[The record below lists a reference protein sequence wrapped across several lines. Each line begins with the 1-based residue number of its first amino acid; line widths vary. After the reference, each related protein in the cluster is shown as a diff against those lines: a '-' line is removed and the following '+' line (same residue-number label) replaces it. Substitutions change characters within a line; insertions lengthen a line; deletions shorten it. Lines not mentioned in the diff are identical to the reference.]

1 MDSERITTRF
11 GAQSTAAEVIAGID
25 LTGRRAIVTG
35 GASGIGVETARAL
48 AGANAEVTLA
58 VRNLEAGER
67 TAADI
72 TATSGNTRVMVAPL
86 DLADRSSIAAFVAGW
101 SGPLHLLVNNA
112 GVMRLPDLQLT
123 PDGWE
128 MQFATNH
135 LGHFELALGLHDAL
149 AAAGNARIVSLS
161 SRGHLN
167 SAVIFEDINF
177 TTRPYDPGLAYGQS

>member
-11 GAQSTAAEVIAGID
+11 GVQSTAAEVIVGID

-72 TATSGNTRVMVAPL
+72 TATSGNTGVMVAPL
-86 DLADRSSIAAFVAGW
+86 DLADRSSIAAFR
-101 SGPLHLLVNNA
+101 
-112 GVMRLPDLQLT
+112 RL
-123 PDGWE
+123 E
-128 MQFATNH
+128 RS
-135 LGHFELALGLHDAL
+135 
-149 AAAGNARIVSLS
+149 AAPA
-161 SRGHLN
+161 
-167 SAVIFEDINF
+167 
-177 TTRPYDPGLAYGQS
+177 